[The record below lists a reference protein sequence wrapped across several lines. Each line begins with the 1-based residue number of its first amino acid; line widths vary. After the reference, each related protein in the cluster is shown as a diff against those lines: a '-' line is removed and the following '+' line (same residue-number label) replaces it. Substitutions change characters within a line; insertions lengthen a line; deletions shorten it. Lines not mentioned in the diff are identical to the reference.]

1 MALMQRLRDKTHIIL
16 WTLLILFLASMTVG
30 GLVGGADILDI
41 FSQKGRLKDAA
52 GMVNGKKLEAAQYS
66 RMIQNELEQY
76 RQNNQEVSDME
87 MDRISEDVWQSFINE
102 TLIAKEIKKLGLK
115 VSDNEVYQTLLNAPP
130 QFLVQHEAFQTDGKF
145 DYQKYLNALNN
156 PQGDEWQP
164 VEEYVRSI
172 LPYEKIRYLFDNLPM
187 VSESEI
193 ENEYINNKV
202 TFDFQALV
210 IPFSLVLK
218 DSIPVTTDE
227 IKKYY
232 NENKKRFLVPES
244 RELEYVKFDLRPTK
258 ADTQAVYQQ
267 ILALRDR
274 IRNGES
280 FETVATEFTEDPSG
294 SRNGGDL
301 GWFGKGQMVEAFEKA
316 AFALGKGQ
324 LSNPVLTQFG
334 YHLIKVEDRRVQN
347 GQTQIKARHI
357 LLKIKPTPD
366 TIETLRS
373 QANLFVI
380 DANDIG
386 FEAAADSHRLVIQKT
401 PPFAENERTIPG
413 LGYLPSAN
421 RLAFSDKPV
430 GTISELISTDNAFYV
445 LRLSKITPEFYRP
458 LTEIERQLYNI
469 ILNEKRTNK
478 LKEIAASIYDQ
489 VKQSGKLETA
499 LQKYPELQLDTYS
512 SHSLS
517 VPLRGFSYSN
527 AVVGTLLG
535 LKPEQISQPIQIST
549 RFVIIKLIQRTPL
562 NSEDYKVEKEAIRQ
576 RLLFKKKNMAYANWL
591 SELKQNAKI
600 VDNRANFY

>member
-66 RMIQNELEQY
+66 RMIQDQLEQY

-87 MDRISEDVWQSFINE
+87 MDRISEDVWQSFITE
-102 TLIAKEIKKLGLK
+102 TLMAKEIKKLGLK
-115 VSDNEVYQTLLNAPP
+115 ISDNEIYQTLVNYPP
-130 QFLVQHEAFQTDGKF
+130 QFLIQHEAFQTNGQF

-164 VEEYVRSI
+164 VEEYVRSM

-202 TFDFQALV
+202 TFDFQTLV

-218 DSIPVTTDE
+218 DSIPVTNDE

-267 ILALRDR
+267 ILSLRDR

-280 FETVATEFTEDPSG
+280 FETIATEFTEDPSG

-316 AFALGKGQ
+316 AFALRKGQ
-324 LSNPVLTQFG
+324 LSNPVLTQYG

-347 GQTQIKARHI
+347 GQIQIKARHI

-401 PPFAENERTIPG
+401 SPFAENERTIPG

-430 GTISELISTDNAFYV
+430 GTISELISTDNAFYIF
-445 LRLSKITPEFYRP
+445 RLSKITPEFYRP
-458 LTEIERQLYNI
+458 LSEVDRQLYNI
-469 ILNEKRTNK
+469 ILNEKRTDK
-478 LKEIAASIYDQ
+478 LKEIAAAIYDQ
-489 VKQSGKLETA
+489 IKQSGKLETV
-499 LQKYPELQLDTYS
+499 LQKYPELQLENYS
-512 SHSLS
+512 NHSLN

-527 AVVGTLLG
+527 AVVGTILG

-576 RLLFKKKNMAYANWL
+576 RLLMKKKNMAYANWL

-600 VDNRANFY
+600 IDNRANFY